1 MTRDDMTRGRFL
13 IAGGVLAMA
22 CGVVL
27 VAATGNGADTG
38 LRFAATALPALSPF
52 VLGTAA
58 PLGRRMLWWV
68 LAALVVAGWASAVI
82 GLRAANG
89 DPSFAGLH
97 GWAACAIAS
106 IVALGASVVGGVSH
120 LFRGRSRRS

>member
-1 MTRDDMTRGRFL
+1 MTRGRFL

-22 CGVVL
+22 CGAVL
-27 VAATGNGADTG
+27 VAATGNGADAG
-38 LRFAATALPALSPF
+38 LRFAAAALPAVLPF
-52 VLGTAA
+52 VLGTAV

-68 LAALVVAGWASAVI
+68 LASLVVAGWTSAVI

-97 GWAACAIAS
+97 GWATSAIAS
-106 IVALGASVVGGVSH
+106 IVALGVSVVAMI
-120 LFRGRSRRS
+120 RDRCRR